1 MDQMR
6 HHHPARGSRHPG
18 PLKRWLP
25 LLLAPC
31 LVGWLPVHAG
41 VQESPSLRPP
51 WASRSSSLVGESG
64 LRARSERPVR
74 ETRALIDLVE
84 RTRAV
89 LDTLLEVEIT
99 RALDRP
105 LVLVFDDPREL
116 DLVVR
121 TGFIVTELRERG
133 TACSFVADE
142 GQVIALALDGS
153 DPLTIQQDL
162 KSSVL
167 DQYLQPRFGTLVPP
181 WLQEGLAQYVG
192 ALHLV
197 DGTFVQGEAPSGF
210 PALLREA
217 VQADG
222 LLEFDVL
229 FELDAGQWERRK
241 RAGEA
246 ELMEAQSW
254 AVVHYLMH
262 GGDPEGPR
270 WLGSAIRGL
279 ADRGAVPG
287 RPPIRVAP
295 DPDSDD
301 PFLQH
306 LVNLETGPVTGLRR
320 LALCIRP
327 VLARAEIDS
336 RRIDD
341 ETVLREACARWAD
354 DPTHDL
360 DPFCARLLARLPT
373 NLEVEFRPARNPPS
387 PRELRELGV
396 PAPPDALHLEQPG
409 SGSVTIE
416 WVVERDPG
424 TGRASWRPR
433 VRW

>member
-1 MDQMR
+1 MVRMP
-6 HHHPARGSRHPG
+6 HHHPARGSRYHG
-18 PLKRWLP
+18 PLRPWSA

-31 LVGWLPVHAG
+31 LAGWLPVHAG
-41 VQESPSLRPP
+41 AQESPTLRPP
-51 WASRSSSLVGESG
+51 WTSRSSPFVGDSG
-64 LRARSERPVR
+64 LRARSERPAR
-74 ETRALIDLVE
+74 ETRALVDLVE

-89 LDTLLEVEIT
+89 LDTLLQVET
-99 RALDRP
+99 SRALDRP
-105 LVLVFDDPREL
+105 LLLVFDDPREL

-121 TGFIVTELRERG
+121 TEFIVTELRERG

-142 GQVIALALDGS
+142 GQVIAVALGGS
-153 DPLTIQQDL
+153 DPLTLQQDL

-197 DGTFVQGEAPSGF
+197 DGTLVQGEPPAGF

-217 VQADG
+217 VETDG
-222 LLEFDVL
+222 LLELDRL
-229 FELDAGQWERRK
+229 FELDPVAWEHRK
-241 RAGEA
+241 RAGKA

-270 WLGSAIRGL
+270 WLRSAIREL

-287 RPPIRVAP
+287 RPPIRGAP
-295 DPDSDD
+295 GPDSED
-301 PFLQH
+301 PFLRH
-306 LVNLETGPVTGLRR
+306 LAGLETGPVTGLRR

-327 VLARAEIDS
+327 VLARAEIESS
-336 RRIDD
+336 RIED
-341 ETVLREACARWAD
+341 EIVLREACLRWAD
-354 DPTHDL
+354 DPARDV
-360 DPFCARLLARLPT
+360 DPFCARLLARLPAT
-373 NLEVEFRPARNPPS
+373 LEVGFRPDRNPPS

-396 PAPPDALHLEQPG
+396 PAPPASLLLEQPG
-409 SGSVTIE
+409 SGSVVIE
-416 WVVERDPG
+416 WVVERDPR
-424 TGRASWRPR
+424 TGRASWQPR

>member
-1 MDQMR
+1 MVTMH
-6 HHHPARGSRHPG
+6 HHHPARGARYPR
-18 PLKRWLP
+18 PLNCRFLP
-25 LLLAPC
+25 LLVPC
-31 LVGWLPVHAG
+31 LMGWLSVHAG
-41 VQESPSLRPP
+41 AQEPPTLRPP
-51 WASRSSSLVGESG
+51 WTTRSSPFLGESG
-64 LRARSERPVR
+64 LRARSDRPAS
-74 ETRALIDLVE
+74 ETRALLDLVE

-89 LDTLLEVEIT
+89 LETLLDVETT

-105 LVLVFDDPREL
+105 LLLVFDDPREL
-116 DLVVR
+116 DLVVK
-121 TGFIVTELRERG
+121 TEFIVTELRERG

-142 GQVIALALDGS
+142 GQVIALALGGS

-167 DQYLQPRFGTLVPP
+167 DQYLLPRFGTLVPP

-197 DGTFVQGEAPSGF
+197 DGTLVQGEPPVGF
-210 PALLREA
+210 PTLLREA
-217 VQADG
+217 VETNG

-229 FELDAGQWERRK
+229 FELDAQAWERRK

-262 GGDPEGPR
+262 GGDSQGPR
-270 WLGSAIRGL
+270 WLRSAIREL

-287 RPPIRVAP
+287 RPPIRGAP
-295 DPDSDD
+295 GPDSDD
-301 PFLQH
+301 PFLRH
-306 LVNLETGPVTGLRR
+306 LADLETGPVTGLRG
-320 LALCIRP
+320 LSLCIRP
-327 VLARAEIDS
+327 VLAHAEFES
-336 RRIDD
+336 NRIKD
-341 ETVLREACARWAD
+341 ETVLRAACARWAE
-354 DPTHDL
+354 DPARDV

-373 NLEVEFRPARNPPS
+373 TLEVVFKPARNPPS

-396 PAPPDALHLEQPG
+396 PAPPAALHLEQPG

-416 WVVERDPG
+416 WVIERDPR
-424 TGRASWRPR
+424 TGRASWQPR

>member
-1 MDQMR
+1 MQCWF
-6 HHHPARGSRHPG
+6 A
-18 PLKRWLP
+18 

-41 VQESPSLRPP
+41 SQESPTLRPP
-51 WASRSSSLVGESG
+51 WTARSSPFVGDSG
-64 LRARSERPVR
+64 LRARSERPAG
-74 ETRALIDLVE
+74 ETRALVDLVE

-89 LDTLLEVEIT
+89 LETLLAVETT

-105 LVLVFDDPREL
+105 LLLVFDDPREL

-121 TGFIVTELRERG
+121 TEFIVTELRKRG

-142 GQVIALALDGS
+142 GQVIALALGGS

-167 DQYLQPRFGTLVPP
+167 DQYLLPRFGTLVPP

-197 DGTFVQGEAPSGF
+197 DGTLVQGEPPVGF
-210 PALLREA
+210 PTLLREA
-217 VQADG
+217 LETDE
-222 LLEFDVL
+222 LLDFDVL
-229 FELDAGQWERRK
+229 FELDAESWERRK

-246 ELMEAQSW
+246 GLMEAQSW

-270 WLGSAIRGL
+270 WLRSAIREL
-279 ADRGAVPG
+279 ADRDVVPG
-287 RPPIRVAP
+287 RPPIRGAP

-301 PFLQH
+301 PFLRH
-306 LVNLETGPVTGLRR
+306 LANLENGPVTGLRR

-327 VLARAEIDS
+327 VLAHAEIES
-336 RRIDD
+336 NRIEDG
-341 ETVLREACARWAD
+341 TVLRAACARWAD
-354 DPTHDL
+354 DPARDV
-360 DPFCARLLARLPT
+360 DPFCARLLAGLPT
-373 NLEVEFRPARNPPS
+373 TLEVGFKPARNPPS

-396 PAPPDALHLEQPG
+396 PAPPAALHLEQPG

-416 WVVERDPG
+416 WVIERDPR
-424 TGRASWRPR
+424 TGRASWQPR